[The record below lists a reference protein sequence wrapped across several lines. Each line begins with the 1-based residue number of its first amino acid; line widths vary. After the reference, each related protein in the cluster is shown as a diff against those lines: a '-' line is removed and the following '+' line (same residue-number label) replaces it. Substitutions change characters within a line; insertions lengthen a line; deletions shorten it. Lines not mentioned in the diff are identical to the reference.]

1 MGWPRVTALALAP
14 ITAALVCVAITGQI
28 IAGSGADTG
37 YVVVTTTVAVT
48 TLGLSGVAA
57 IKQPRNALA
66 AVVAFMG
73 LVVGVAAVWETYPEA
88 VVRAGGSLPV
98 VPAEVLLVTSAYWAW
113 MYSAVMML
121 VYLFPTGRA
130 LTRRWSWAA
139 RGLVL
144 AAAGIQCFFPFLP
157 TPTGPE
163 VPQVWGTLPTAVA
176 VGLQVLFFPA
186 FIVLMLGAPTSLV
199 LRYRRGDP
207 TTRGQVKWMLLTLP
221 LLPLTLILSWGG
233 FLIVGNNSLA
243 GIGIAAMFIAMPA
256 ATVVAV
262 VRHDLF
268 DVDRAIVAATVYTI
282 LTAAVVGVFGATAA
296 LSGTLLGRQSPVLSA
311 IVGAGSAFALAPAR
325 GRLQTVVN
333 RRLYPIRQRVHDA
346 LADLERQVNTGEAVP
361 ERLEATLREALRDPS
376 LTVVVTNSP
385 ATGAVV
391 RVQGQPIGAISADG
405 VSPQLLAEV
414 ARDAALLVEVV
425 RLRAEATRAL
435 SEAKESRARVQQVGY
450 EERRRLERDLHDVA
464 QQRLVSLAISMR
476 LAQRRLDAGGELSSE
491 AANVLIAEW
500 VNEITTSTRELRD
513 LAHGIRPSC
522 LDDGLR
528 AALQMLAQR
537 VPMPIDTNFA
547 AMSNLND
554 TINTTAYYVAAES
567 VANAMKHSGAS
578 RLALTVSEQPGWLV
592 VTCTD
597 NGAGGARVGREG
609 GLGSLSD
616 RVAAAGGELV
626 VDSLMKRGTTVTAR
640 LPIDPQEQTCA
651 S

>member
-1 MGWPRVTALALAP
+1 
-14 ITAALVCVAITGQI
+14 
-28 IAGSGADTG
+28 
-37 YVVVTTTVAVT
+37 
-48 TLGLSGVAA
+48 
-57 IKQPRNALA
+57 
-66 AVVAFMG
+66 
-73 LVVGVAAVWETYPEA
+73 
-88 VVRAGGSLPV
+88 
-98 VPAEVLLVTSAYWAW
+98 
-113 MYSAVMML
+113 MML

-130 LTRRWSWAA
+130 LTHRWSWAA

-144 AAAGIQCFFPFLP
+144 AAAGIQSFFPFLP
-157 TPTGPE
+157 PPTGPE
-163 VPQVWGTLPTAVA
+163 LPLVWGALPTSVA
-176 VGLQVLFFPA
+176 VLLEVFFFPA

-199 LRYRRGDP
+199 LRYRRGDRA
-207 TTRGQVKWMLLTLP
+207 TRGQVKWMLLTLP

-233 FLIVGNNSLA
+233 FLMVGNNSLA

-282 LTAAVVGVFGATAA
+282 LTGAVVGVFGATAA
-296 LSGTLLGRQSPVLSA
+296 LSGSLLGRQSPVLA
-311 IVGAGSAFALAPAR
+311 ALAGAGSAFALAPAR

-333 RRLYPIRQRVHDA
+333 RRLYPTRQRVRDA
-346 LADLERQVNTGEAVP
+346 LADLERQVSTGEAEP
-361 ERLEATLREALRDPS
+361 EQLEATLREALRDPS
-376 LTVVVTNSP
+376 LSVVVTNSP

-391 RVQGQPIGAISADG
+391 RVQRQPIGVITADG

-414 ARDAALLVEVV
+414 ARDAALLVELV

-435 SEAKESRARVQQVGY
+435 GEAKQSRARVQQVGY
-450 EERRRLERDLHDVA
+450 EERRKLERDLHDVA
-464 QQRLVSLAISMR
+464 QQRLVSLALSMR

-491 AANVLIAEW
+491 AINIMIAEW

-537 VPMPIDTNFA
+537 IPMPIDTSFA
-547 AMSNLND
+547 ATSNLND

-567 VANAMKHSGAS
+567 VANALKHSGAS
-578 RLALTVSEQPGWLV
+578 RLALTVGEQPGWLV
-592 VTCTD
+592 VTCAD

-609 GLGSLSD
+609 GLGSLAD
-616 RVAAAGGELV
+616 RVAAAGGELI
-626 VDSLMKRGTTVTAR
+626 VDSVRAHGTTVTAR
-640 LPIDPQEQTCA
+640 LPIDPEEQTCA